1 MRFPVWAVA
10 AALLVK
16 AFLALTTT
24 GTNDAVTWTHD
35 LSTLRANGPANLYR
49 EGVQYASPSGAL
61 YQRQL
66 FIHPPG
72 VVSGLYG
79 LGILQD
85 VSGLPLTFWMRMLC
99 ALADIGT
106 LAVVW
111 RLFRRT
117 GTTGLMT
124 LLALSPISILV
135 SGFHVNTD
143 PIMTFFVA
151 LTVFLVERKRAG
163 WAAVAFGLATS
174 IKLVP
179 LIYLPA
185 TILYL
190 PRNTARAKWAAIAG
204 ATWVA
209 VAMPWLAQYPG
220 LILRTILGYSGAT
233 GAWGF
238 YFLTGLL
245 KLMGRVGVHDL
256 YGPVAKW
263 IALLAVTLLPFVFK
277 ALVPRP
283 SLFVQFG
290 AITFL
295 FLFLS
300 PGFGL
305 QYLAWT
311 VPWIVAL
318 GIGPAAGYYAIAGT
332 FLLAV
337 YTEAAGGWKAN
348 AYADLLTVKNHT
360 MLLLMGLVCW
370 SAMGAILWSY
380 ARLTLKGHCSGRA
393 SGGA

>member
-1 MRFPVWAVA
+1 
-10 AALLVK
+10 
-16 AFLALTTT
+16 
-24 GTNDAVTWTHD
+24 
-35 LSTLRANGPANLYR
+35 LYR
-49 EGVQYASPSGAL
+49 EGVQYASPSGTL

-72 VVSGLYG
+72 IVTGLYG
-79 LGILQD
+79 LGMLQN

-99 ALADIGT
+99 ALADIGA

-111 RLFRRT
+111 ALFRRT
-117 GTTGLMT
+117 ATTGLMV

-143 PIMTFFVA
+143 PIMTFFVV
-151 LTVFLVERKRAG
+151 LTVFLVERKHSG

-185 TILYL
+185 MIAYL
-190 PRNTARAKWAAIAG
+190 PRNAARAKWVAVAG

-209 VAMPWLAQYPG
+209 VGMPWLAQYPG
-220 LILRTILGYSGAT
+220 LILRTILSYSGAT
-233 GAWGF
+233 GSWGF
-238 YFLTGLL
+238 YFLSGLL
-245 KLMGRVGVHDL
+245 KLMGMAGVHDL
-256 YGPVAKW
+256 YGPVARW
-263 IALLAVTLLPFVFK
+263 IALLAVTLVPFVLK
-277 ALVPRP
+277 ALAPRP

-318 GIGPAAGYYAIAGT
+318 GIGPAAEYYAIAGT
-332 FLLAV
+332 FMLAV

-348 AYADLLTVKNHT
+348 AYAELLTPKNHT

-370 SAMGAILWSY
+370 IAVGAVLWRY
-380 ARLTLKGHCSGRA
+380 ARLTLESRCNGRA
-393 SGGA
+393 SGGG